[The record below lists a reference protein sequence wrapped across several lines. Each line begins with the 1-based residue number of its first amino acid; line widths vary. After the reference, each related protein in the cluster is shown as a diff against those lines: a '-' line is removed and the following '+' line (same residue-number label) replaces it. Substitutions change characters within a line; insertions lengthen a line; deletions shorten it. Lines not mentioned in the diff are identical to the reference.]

1 MNEERKFF
9 GMTRVQI
16 GILAGL
22 AVFLLLLICGGGVLI
37 LRRGGMGFSGQSV
50 PTVMPTV
57 TSVMV
62 TPPTLTPTITMT
74 PVPYDQLV
82 PSDWKQFK
90 TSLVEIWMPG
100 NFTLADN
107 KTKDITANF
116 GVPDL
121 QLTEVSS
128 KSSAYTM
135 LVSISYDYSTGASL
149 DELLD
154 EKFPT
159 IPFQA
164 RISDRRTVFVN
175 THEAR
180 KIVIEF
186 KVNNIDFNNMVY
198 VIQDGSTIWY
208 VEYVAQIAEF
218 FDNLDT
224 FEQSIN
230 TFRPANY

>member
-1 MNEERKFF
+1 
-9 GMTRVQI
+9 
-16 GILAGL
+16 
-22 AVFLLLLICGGGVLI
+22 
-37 LRRGGMGFSGQSV
+37 
-50 PTVMPTV
+50 
-57 TSVMV
+57 
-62 TPPTLTPTITMT
+62 
-74 PVPYDQLV
+74 
-82 PSDWKQFK
+82 
-90 TSLVEIWMPG
+90 
-100 NFTLADN
+100 
-107 KTKDITANF
+107 
-116 GVPDL
+116 
-121 QLTEVSS
+121 
-128 KSSAYTM
+128 
-135 LVSISYDYSTGASL
+135 
-149 DELLD
+149 LD

>member
-1 MNEERKFF
+1 MNGEQKYY
-9 GMTRVQI
+9 GMTKMQI

-22 AVFLLLLICGGGVLI
+22 AGALCLIVGVGGWFI
-37 LRRGGMGFSGQSV
+37 LRNPGVGADSSA
-50 PTVMPTV
+50 PLAIPTV

-62 TPPTLTPTITMT
+62 TPPTITPTITLT
-74 PVPYDQLV
+74 PVPYNELI
-82 PSDWKQFK
+82 PADWKQYK

-100 NFTLADN
+100 NFKLADK

-121 QLTEVSS
+121 LLTEVSS

-135 LVSISYDYSTGASL
+135 LVSVSYDVSTGGSL

-154 EKFPT
+154 EKFPS
-159 IPFQA
+159 IPYQA
-164 RISDRRTVFVN
+164 RISDRRTVFIN

-180 KIVIEF
+180 MVVIEF
-186 KVNNIDFNNMVY
+186 KVENIDYNNVVY

-218 FDNLDT
+218 FDNLPV
-224 FEQSIN
+224 FEQSIK
-230 TFRPANY
+230 TFRPATY